1 MSEFNVPQTL
11 GRSLLTVLLPNV
23 GGPCLDFRDHRI
35 EFAVVQTPKN
45 PLRASVG
52 VVGQGADMFSFK
64 SVNLVS
70 PDPHRPI
77 RTYTA
82 RQVAILET
90 SGLFGDAVE
99 DLDPAIELA
108 LAKTP
113 RGVVCDL
120 TTMLEGPQ
128 PGDIDLLAKAGRH
141 VRDWPGIPVAVACPD
156 PQVGVLLAAHP
167 LGAHLIVTATILQ
180 ALSAV
185 LRTPTVAV
193 EWLHLAPHPTASR
206 AARDF
211 VTRTLLGWGLSS
223 ATPTASLVVS
233 ELVTNSTVHAGTKI
247 DLSIAWDGPA
257 VRLTVQDRGTGRP
270 RPRIAG
276 LGPHGRGLTIVS
288 GLSRG
293 FGFLPTGD
301 GGKVVWAVL
310 EVPLPSPLTGPE
322 PLEYAAPHQEPPHL
336 SIPVLQKG

>member
-1 MSEFNVPQTL
+1 MVK
-11 GRSLLTVLLPNV
+11 
-23 GGPCLDFRDHRI
+23 
-35 EFAVVQTPKN
+35 TPRK
-45 PLRASVG
+45 PLRVGAGVG
-52 VVGQGADMFSFK
+52 VVGQDADMFS
-64 SVNLVS
+64 STSINVAS
-70 PDPHRPI
+70 ADPHRPV

-90 SGLFGDAVE
+90 SGRFGNAVE

-108 LAKTP
+108 MANAP

-128 PGDIDLLAKAGRH
+128 PGEVDLLAKAGRH

-156 PQVGVLLAAHP
+156 PQVGDSLAAHA
-167 LGAHLIVTATILQ
+167 LGAHLIVTKSILL

-185 LRTPTVAV
+185 LRTPTPAV
-193 EWLHLAPHPTASR
+193 EWLHLAPHPTAPR

-211 VTRTLLGWGLSS
+211 VTRTLLGWGLGSVI
-223 ATPTASLVVS
+223 PTASLVIS

-270 RPRIAG
+270 RPQIAG

-293 FGFLPTGD
+293 FGCLPTGD

-310 EVPLPSPLTGPE
+310 EVPLPGSLTGPE
-322 PLEYAAPHQEPPHL
+322 PSEYAAPNQEPPHR
-336 SIPVLQKG
+336 SIPVLREG

>member
-1 MSEFNVPQTL
+1 MSEFNVSPDL
-11 GRSLLTVLLPNV
+11 GAFASPRAAPESRWPVSH
-23 GGPCLDFRDHRI
+23 FRDHRI
-35 EFAVVQTPKN
+35 EFAVAQPPKK
-45 PLRASVG
+45 PLRAHVG
-52 VVGQGADMFSFK
+52 VAGHGADMFSSK
-64 SVNLVS
+64 SVGDAS
-70 PDPHRPI
+70 ADPQGPV
-77 RTYTA
+77 RTYKA

-108 LAKTP
+108 LADAP

-120 TTMLEGPQ
+120 TTVLEGAQ
-128 PGDIDLLAKAGRH
+128 PGEIDLLAKAGRH

-156 PQVGVLLAAHP
+156 PQVGASLAADA
-167 LGAHLIVTATILQ
+167 LGAHLIVTTTILQ

-185 LRTPTVAV
+185 LRTPTPTV
-193 EWLHLAPHPTASR
+193 EWLHLAPHPTAPR

-211 VTRTLLGWGLSS
+211 VTRTLLGWGLGSVI
-223 ATPTASLVVS
+223 PTASLVVS
-233 ELVTNSTVHAGTKI
+233 ELVTNSTVHASTKI

-270 RPRIAG
+270 RPQIAG

-293 FGFLPTGD
+293 FGFLPAGD

-310 EVPLPSPLTGPE
+310 EVPQPSPLTDPD
-322 PLEYAAPHQEPPHL
+322 PSEYAEPNQEPPLL
-336 SIPVLQKG
+336 SIPILQEG